1 MRRVILAALFLLVLG
16 GAAQAACPA
25 VLTDCP
31 TINANTGNFGG
42 AVSLNNWTTQNV
54 TVLDPPIEARVNNW
68 IITTNLTT
76 GTTDNVTLPIV
87 SQLNL
92 NPGIYNYGTGG
103 MVGSGAQ
110 HNVAFYGYGRGA
122 NTLPLAGCTPGVSCP
137 GTIRN
142 AAGVMGFAEQHGTGE
157 QYNAISFES
166 HSPNTPPAGGW
177 LDNWWA
183 FYDDG
188 CFSGVN
194 ASMCTGIQVGGTS
207 RTMYSG
213 FGATA
218 PMAGVHSRGGNK
230 TATATGVINGTTLCL
245 TSVPTNEISPGTS
258 VTGTGVSA
266 GTDIT
271 TTAPMSATAHL
282 CYTVDVSQTVAETT
296 LTFAGNYVPFIAQ
309 NFTAGT
315 NSRYG
320 FIIGGGYAMNAAI
333 DGRNDATR
341 PLGPFLAFNVNN
353 LDQAYVIP
361 FGGAR
366 AGGMAIGYQNITT
379 LPVQYSLTVGTAGLN
394 VDGKYFTSG
403 TQGATCSGPGVAF
416 ASLNGLVTGCPPPV
430 SGVVPQQAIY
440 TTTTAGVAF
449 PAGTSY
455 ARIIVQ
461 GQGGCGGGGGGLTT
475 PFTGAGGAAGGGSS
489 PKDTGWFPLSQVS
502 GNYTVTI
509 GTPCT
514 AAPGG
519 AAGGNGTSGTV
530 GANAQFA
537 VTGIPTIVSYGGG
550 GGAGAIGGA
559 GNTATGGGGGSGTI
573 AVGGSS
579 TTATGGGGGSING
592 AAGGSGVAAGAATGF
607 LGGSGGGGSSATG
620 APGSGGQSVGGSTGG
635 GAGAGCNAGVEAVG
649 GGANIPLSA
658 ATTFGGG
665 NAGGTT
671 GVVGG
676 VGPAA
681 IGFTGAGGGGGGGSG
696 TVSTGPGASG
706 GAGGGGGGGGASG
719 CAAGVPGAAGGVG
732 GAAQVIVMTL

>member
-1 MRRVILAALFLLVLG
+1 MRRLILAALFML
-16 GAAQAACPA
+16 AASGVARAACPA

-31 TINANTGNFGG
+31 TINANAGNFGG
-42 AVSLNNWTTQNV
+42 TVTLNNWTTQNV

-76 GTTDNVTLPIV
+76 GSTDNVTLPIV

-103 MVGSGAQ
+103 TGGQ

-122 NTLPLAGCTPGVSCP
+122 NTLPLTGCTPGVNCP
-137 GTIRN
+137 GTIQN

-157 QYNAISFES
+157 QFNAMSFEA
-166 HSPNTPPAGGW
+166 HSPNVPPAGGW
-177 LDNWWA
+177 LDHWWVL
-183 FYDDG
+183 YDDG
-188 CFSGVN
+188 CQSGVH
-194 ASMCTGIQVGGTS
+194 ATFCTGLAIGAQGRVT
-207 RTMYSG
+207 YSG
-213 FGATA
+213 FGATN
-218 PMAGVHSRGGNK
+218 PMAAVHARGNNK
-230 TATATGVINGTTLCL
+230 TATATGTINGTTLCL
-245 TSVPTNEISPGTS
+245 TSVPTNEIYPGAT

-266 GTDIT
+266 GTDVVG
-271 TTAPMSATAHL
+271 TASMSSTATP
-282 CYTVDVSQTVAETT
+282 CYTVDVSQTVASTT
-296 LTFAGNYVPFIAQ
+296 LTFADTFVPFIAQ
-309 NFTAGT
+309 NFTATG

-320 FIIGGGYAMNAAI
+320 FIAGNTGSAINAAI
-333 DGRNDATR
+333 DGRNDTTR

-430 SGVVPQQAIY
+430 SGVVPQQVTY

-461 GQGGCGGGGGGLTT
+461 GQGGCGGGGAGLTT

-502 GNYTVTI
+502 GTYSVTI

-514 AAPGG
+514 AAAGGG
-519 AAGGNGTSGTV
+519 AGGTGANGAV
-530 GANAQFA
+530 GANATFS
-537 VTGIPTIVSYGGG
+537 VTGLTNIVSYGGG
-550 GGAGAIGGA
+550 GGAGAVGGA
-559 GNTATGGGGGSGTI
+559 GTTTTGGGGGAGTET
-573 AVGGSS
+573 VGSS
-579 TTATGGGGGSING
+579 STSGTGGGGGAIG
-592 AAGGSGVAAGAATGF
+592 GTAGGSGVAAAVNGNFYGASGGGGGGTGVGTPSGHTVSGSTG
-607 LGGSGGGGSSATG
+607 GGSGGG
-620 APGSGGQSVGGSTGG
+620 
-635 GAGAGCNAGVEAVG
+635 CNAGVAAN
-649 GGANIPLSA
+649 GGAAAIPLSTT
-658 ATTFGGG
+658 TTFGGG

-676 VGPAA
+676 TGPAA
-681 IGFTGAGGGGGGGSG
+681 VGFTAAGGGGGGGSG
-696 TVSTGPGASG
+696 TVSTGPGAAG

-719 CAAGVPGAAGGVG
+719 CAAGVAGANGGVG
-732 GAAQVIVMTL
+732 GQAQVIVMAL